1 MTCGEAGTDTS
12 SVEEEHPFQDCEPAG
27 SNIPRRQL
35 VDAAVPLFVR
45 KGYHETTTREI
56 AQAAGWSVGELYEFV
71 KSKGDILFQ
80 VCEVIHEETE
90 TLLAA
95 CPGEDVAPEEAL
107 RASFETYLRACD
119 AWQDVILLI
128 YQESTCLLPE
138 LRGRVMASEERITAA
153 FHRAIAR
160 GVQAGAFRALSDREA
175 WMHAH
180 NIVVLGQMWAFRR
193 WYFKKHFTLDAYIA
207 AQWTSVLRTLCR

>member
-1 MTCGEAGTDTS
+1 MTCNETETDLSPRDGDLSPPNGTLAGAD
-12 SVEEEHPFQDCEPAG
+12 P
-27 SNIPRRQL
+27 PRRQL

-95 CPGEDVAPEEAL
+95 CPGEEVAPEEAL

-138 LRGRVMASEERITAA
+138 LRGKVMASEERITAA
-153 FHRAIAR
+153 FHRAIER
-160 GVQAGAFRALSDREA
+160 GVQAGAFRPLSDREA
-175 WMHAH
+175 WLHAH

-193 WYFKKHFTLDAYIA
+193 WYLKKHFTLNDYIA
-207 AQWTSVLRTLCR
+207 VQWASILRTLRV